1 MVRLV
6 QENKDWNCVQQLIKI
21 LGPLKEVTLVSSRVH
36 DGSSMLA
43 VYEFCVDSLEESHFY
58 SDDDIHSNIQAA
70 LEQLVLYLH
79 ITNDWNNHDS

>member
-1 MVRLV
+1 
-6 QENKDWNCVQQLIKI
+6 
-21 LGPLKEVTLVSSRVH
+21 
-36 DGSSMLA
+36 MLA

-79 ITNDWNNHDS
+79 TNDLNNHDSWFSKGETVLQGEEYVCDT